1 MLIIG
6 MVMLQVNTHLTCSAD
21 QFKFLWGIKG
31 HVERI
36 MLQESKRVALSY
48 VDFATKL
55 ATCAPGLEA
64 VWDASRK
71 VRRCRVFPLHEC
83 AMHALSYLLQRLL
96 CTSGGNALLTRYHTH
111 LLCPRI
117 SFTGCK
123 ALSQQCYISR
133 STAVAAVFQ
142 AYVAG
147 TASLTAPWVL
157 SQKAIV
163 PGLDLKGVAAAAD
176 EASAPSSRSEGC
188 SALFRGLAES
198 VLGCPSTP
206 SSAYC

>member
-6 MVMLQVNTHLTCSAD
+6 MAVLQVNTHLTCSAD

-71 VRRCRVFPLHEC
+71 VWRCSVFLLHEC
-83 AMHALSYLLQRLL
+83 ALHALRKLLWHLHCSSGSSSLL
-96 CTSGGNALLTRYHTH
+96 MCLHTH
-111 LLCPRI
+111 SLCLLI
-117 SFTGCK
+117 NFTGCK
-123 ALSQQCYISR
+123 VLSQWYSASR
-133 STAVAAVFQ
+133 GTAVAAVLR
-142 AYVAG
+142 AN
-147 TASLTAPWVL
+147 
-157 SQKAIV
+157 
-163 PGLDLKGVAAAAD
+163 
-176 EASAPSSRSEGC
+176 
-188 SALFRGLAES
+188 AERN
-198 VLGCPSTP
+198 
-206 SSAYC
+206 A